1 MSEIITN
8 AINEINRY
16 GILSFL
22 VFGIYLVFR
31 IIISSKG
38 HWPGRE
44 KYYYEIL
51 MYLGI
56 WKNSLN
62 DRLNYYQEPGSEY
75 HDYSNNLFFQKQIQI
90 AGQATG
96 IIREQLNV
104 ARLFLSKSSV
114 IAIEELINEYWVIS
128 EHKAINDNDYLKLTH
143 AVVKKAYDLIL
154 ADASR
159 DLKKNRFLELIKNVT
174 PK

>member
-1 MSEIITN
+1 MSETIKN

-22 VFGIYLVFR
+22 VFGVYLVFR

-38 HWPGRE
+38 QWPGRE

-51 MYLGI
+51 MNLGI

-62 DRLNYYQEPGSEY
+62 DRLNYYQQPGSEY
-75 HDYSNNLFFQKQIQI
+75 YDYSNNAFFQKQSQI

-96 IIREQLNV
+96 IIRDQLNV

-114 IAIEELINEYWVIS
+114 LAIEELISEHWVIS
-128 EHKAINDNDYLKLTH
+128 EHKAINNNDYLELTY
-143 AVVKKAYDLIL
+143 AEVKKAYDLIL

-159 DLKKNRFLELIKNVT
+159 DLKKTRFLELIKNVV